1 MIAVHVMQL
10 DNKSVVL
17 TGGTGGI
24 GTPLVQLLLERRATV
39 SVIGRSP
46 SHFQG
51 IAHIAADLATD
62 DGIGKAATEIAR
74 LNPDI
79 LIHLAG
85 SQYFGPFTEQSA
97 QDILNGYRVNLWA
110 PAVLTRAAVP
120 GMRKRGGG
128 HVLFAGSVFGV
139 IPFAHFAT
147 YSSAKAGLAAL
158 CAALRREFDGSG
170 IIFTCAV
177 PRAVRTPMATE
188 TIRKFAEVAGFKF
201 DEPGVVAGRILDVV
215 VRGGG
220 KIGPGFPEA
229 LLMRLSALFPT
240 LISHALM
247 NNDRKA
253 RALFFSGNNTSR
265 D

>member
-1 MIAVHVMQL
+1 MLFV
-10 DNKSVVL
+10 
-17 TGGTGGI
+17 
-24 GTPLVQLLLERRATV
+24 RRANV

-51 IAHIAADLATD
+51 VAHIVADLASD
-62 DGIGKAATEIAR
+62 DGISKAAAEIAG

-85 SQYFGPFTEQSA
+85 SQYFGPFTDQSPE
-97 QDILNGYRVNLWA
+97 DILNSYRINLLA
-110 PAVLTRAAVP
+110 PAVMTRAAIP
-120 GMRKRGGG
+120 GMRSRGGG
-128 HVLFAGSVFGV
+128 HVLFAGSVFGA

-170 IIFTCAV
+170 ITFTCAI

-188 TIRKFAEVAGFKF
+188 KIQKFAEVAGFKF
-201 DEPGVVAGRILDVV
+201 DEPGAIAARVLDVV

-220 KIGPGFPEA
+220 EIGPGFPEG
-229 LLMRLSALFPT
+229 LFMRLSALFP
-240 LISHALM
+240 ALVSRGLAH
-247 NNDRKA
+247 NDRRA
-253 RALFFSGNNTSR
+253 RALFVSNDNTSK